1 MISVQSQDLFLAFLM
16 EIMMRLYKVSHFIK
30 RFLIFIFFDKKMLCH
45 CYEFDLL
52 DKALKTFSKIN
63 F

>member
-1 MISVQSQDLFLAFLM
+1 
-16 EIMMRLYKVSHFIK
+16 MRLYKVSHFIK